1 MSEHTGTINLGL
13 TIIKGRRSIRKYK
26 DTPVEEHIIM
36 STLEAARLAPT
47 ARNVQP
53 WLIGVV
59 REKERLA
66 KLSELVQT
74 GRFIKNAAVCFA
86 VFAKKDHKFYVEDG
100 SAATM
105 QIIMALQSFGV
116 GTCWVAGDKMPHAP
130 EVQKL
135 LNVPDA
141 YTLVSLIPAGYPA
154 EVTVPSK
161 KELDE
166 IYFMEEYKEE

>member
-59 REKERLA
+59 RDKERLA
-66 KLSELVQT
+66 KLGEMADT
-74 GRFIKNAAVCFA
+74 GSFIKDAAVCFA
-86 VFAKKDHKFYVEDG
+86 VFTKKDHKYFIEDG

-116 GTCWVAGDKMPHAP
+116 GTCWVAGDKKPYA
-130 EVQKL
+130 EDVRKL
-135 LNVPDA
+135 LNVPES
-141 YTLVSLIPAGYPA
+141 YTLISLIPAGYPA

>member
-13 TIIKGRRSIRKYK
+13 TILKGRRSIRKYK
-26 DTPVEEHIIM
+26 DTPVEDNIIM

-47 ARNVQP
+47 AMNVQP

-59 REKERLA
+59 KDKDRLL
-66 KLSELVQT
+66 KLSEMVQT
-74 GRFIKNAAVCFA
+74 GRFIKDAAVCFA
-86 VFAKKDHKFYVEDG
+86 VFTKKDHKFYIEDG

-116 GTCWVAGDKMPHAP
+116 GSCWVAGDKMPHAP
-130 EVQKL
+130 EVKKF

-141 YTLVSLIPAGYPA
+141 YTLIALIPAGYPA
-154 EVTVPSK
+154 DVTLPSK

-166 IYFMEEYKEE
+166 IYFMEEYKED